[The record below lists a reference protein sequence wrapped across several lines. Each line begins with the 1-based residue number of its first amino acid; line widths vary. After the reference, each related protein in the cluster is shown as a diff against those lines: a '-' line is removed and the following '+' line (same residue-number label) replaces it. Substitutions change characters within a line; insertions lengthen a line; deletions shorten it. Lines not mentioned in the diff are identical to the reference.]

1 MVDAMR
7 ILVAEDDRALR
18 DVLQRGL
25 REAGYVVDVASDG
38 EQALANLTSIE
49 YEVAVLDWRMPKLTG
64 LEVIEGTR
72 KAEVFTPILML
83 TARDT
88 PSDRVEGLNA
98 GADDYLVKPFEFAEL
113 VARLRAL
120 QRRPA
125 LRHVADIVCGDLRY
139 DPSARRL
146 EGAGQVIE
154 LTTTEC
160 LLMELLLRRNPE
172 IVSRRTIANQ
182 VWPNATVAVGSNT
195 IEVHIARLR
204 SKIQGCSA
212 KIETVRGFGYRLVA
226 S

>member
-1 MVDAMR
+1 MR

-98 GADDYLVKPFEFAEL
+98 GADDYLISHSNSPNSLTGIYFEPSNVVQHFDTWPTSCAATYGTTPPL
-113 VARLRAL
+113 DGSRAL
-120 QRRPA
+120 
-125 LRHVADIVCGDLRY
+125 
-139 DPSARRL
+139 
-146 EGAGQVIE
+146 
-154 LTTTEC
+154 
-160 LLMELLLRRNPE
+160 
-172 IVSRRTIANQ
+172 
-182 VWPNATVAVGSNT
+182 
-195 IEVHIARLR
+195 
-204 SKIQGCSA
+204 A
-212 KIETVRGFGYRLVA
+212 K
-226 S
+226 

>member
-1 MVDAMR
+1 MR

-25 REAGYVVDVASDG
+25 REAGYVVDVAIDG
-38 EQALANLTSIE
+38 EQAVANLLSID

-64 LEVIEGTR
+64 IEVIEVVR
-72 KAEVFTPILML
+72 KANVLTPILML

-113 VARLRAL
+113 VARLQAL
-120 QRRPA
+120 QRRPV
-125 LRHVADIVCGDLRY
+125 LRHNAQIECGDVRY

-146 EGAGQVIE
+146 EGAGKVIE

-160 LLMELLLRRNPE
+160 LLIELLLRRSPE

-182 VWPNATVAVGSNT
+182 VWPNATVAVASNT

-204 SKIQGCSA
+204 SKMQDCTTR
-212 KIETVRGFGYRLVA
+212 IETVRGFGYRVVPA
-226 S
+226 

>member
-1 MVDAMR
+1 MVEVR

-25 REAGYVVDVASDG
+25 REAGYVVDTASDG
-38 EQALANLTSIE
+38 EQAVANLTAIE
-49 YEVAVLDWRMPKLTG
+49 YEVAVLDWRMPKLSG
-64 LEVIEGTR
+64 IEVIEATR
-72 KAEVFTPILML
+72 RANVLTPILML

-88 PSDRVEGLNA
+88 PSDRVDGLNA
-98 GADDYLVKPFEFAEL
+98 GADDYLVKPFEFTEL
-113 VARLRAL
+113 VARLHAL

-125 LRHVADIVCGDLRY
+125 LRHSSQIQCGDLRY
-139 DPSARRL
+139 DPSARRI
-146 EGAGQVIE
+146 EGAGRVIE

-160 LLMELLLRRNPE
+160 LLMELLLRRSPE

-204 SKIQGCSA
+204 SKIQTCTA
-212 KIETVRGFGYRLVA
+212 KIETVRGFGYRLVP

>member
-1 MVDAMR
+1 MVTVR

-25 REAGYVVDVASDG
+25 REAGYVVDVANDG
-38 EQALANLTSIE
+38 EQALANLTTID
-49 YEVAVLDWRMPKLTG
+49 YEAAVLDWRMPKLSG
-64 LEVIEGTR
+64 IEVIEATR
-72 KAEVFTPILML
+72 KESVLTPILML

-113 VARLRAL
+113 VARLHAL

-125 LRHVADIVCGDLRY
+125 LRHSARIECGDLQY

-146 EGAGQVIE
+146 EGAGKVIE

-160 LLMELLLRRNPE
+160 LLMELLLRRSPE

-182 VWPNATVAVGSNT
+182 VWPNAMVAVASNT
-195 IEVHIARLR
+195 IEVHVARLR
-204 SKIQGCSA
+204 TKIQDCTA
-212 KIETVRGFGYRLVA
+212 KIETVRGFGYRLVP

>member
-1 MVDAMR
+1 MR

-38 EQALANLTSIE
+38 EQALANLTSVE
-49 YEVAVLDWRMPKLTG
+49 YEVAVLDWRMPNLTG
-64 LEVIEGTR
+64 LEVIEAAR
-72 KAEVFTPILML
+72 KAEVYTPILML

-88 PSDRVEGLNA
+88 SSDRVEGLNA

-125 LRHVADIVCGDLRY
+125 LRHTANIVCGDLLY

-146 EGAGQVIE
+146 EGSGKVIE

-160 LLMELLLRRNPE
+160 LLMELLLRRSPE

-182 VWPNATVAVGSNT
+182 VWPNAKVAVGSNT
-195 IEVHIARLR
+195 IEVHVARLR
-204 SKIQGCSA
+204 SKIQDCSA
-212 KIETVRGFGYRLVA
+212 RIETVRGFGYRMVP

>member
-1 MVDAMR
+1 MVELMR

-25 REAGYVVDVASDG
+25 REAGYVVDVAADG
-38 EQALANLTSIE
+38 EQALANLTAVE
-49 YEVAVLDWRMPKLTG
+49 YEVAVLDWRMPG
-64 LEVIEGTR
+64 LSGIEVIESTR
-72 KAEVFTPILML
+72 TAGVFTPILLL

-88 PSDRVEGLNA
+88 PHDRVEGLNA

-113 VARLRAL
+113 IARLRAL
-120 QRRPA
+120 QRRPP
-125 LRHVADIVCGDLRY
+125 LRHAADITCGDLRY
-139 DPSARRL
+139 DPTSRRL
-146 EGAGQVIE
+146 DGAGKEIE

-160 LLMELLLRRNPE
+160 LLMELLLRRNPD

-182 VWPNATVAVGSNT
+182 VWPHATEAVGSNT

-204 SKIQGCSA
+204 SKIKGCTA
-212 KIETVRGFGYRLVA
+212 RIETVRGFGYRLVP

>member
-1 MVDAMR
+1 MR

-25 REAGYVVDVASDG
+25 REAGYVVDVAEDG
-38 EQALANLTSIE
+38 EQAVANLTAVD
-49 YEVAVLDWRMPKLTG
+49 YEVAILDWRMPKLSG
-64 LEVIEGTR
+64 IEVIEATR
-72 KAEVFTPILML
+72 KADVLTPILML

-125 LRHVADIVCGDLRY
+125 LRHTAHIVCGDLLY

-146 EGAGQVIE
+146 EGAGKLIE
-154 LTTTEC
+154 LTTTES

-182 VWPNATVAVGSNT
+182 VWPNATEAVGSNT

-204 SKIQGCSA
+204 SKIQHCTA
-212 KIETVRGFGYRLVA
+212 RIETVRGFGYRLVP